1 MLGDEKAMT
10 LLLREGRGKMPA
22 VGKTWSDAQLK
33 ATLDYLTKRFSSRGG
48 SGG

>member
-1 MLGDEKAMT
+1 LT

-22 VGKTWSDAQLK
+22 VGKTWSDEQLK
-33 ATLDYLTKRFSSRGG
+33 AMLDYLGKRFSSGGG